1 MKVLRIKPM
10 CRPEVIDIDGSL
22 ESLQKEVGGLIQ
34 ATYPWDDKVAL
45 IRQRSIGMKKSM
57 ELYMNAAG
65 WVIGLVG
72 AGYAI
77 GVHCKMN
84 ALAKKLDSKIDR
96 LADDAAIQIPDY
108 IIKDAVDKA
117 VVNRTDYAIQ
127 RATNAAITDIH
138 AETARQVKSAINKEY
153 VTLQGSVKKEIKD
166 QLGRIDISDLREE
179 VKDEAKNQLAES
191 MEDILEDFNDNLK
204 NVKKI
209 YGSISGGK
217 ETVVKIS

>member
-1 MKVLRIKPM
+1 
-10 CRPEVIDIDGSL
+10 
-22 ESLQKEVGGLIQ
+22 
-34 ATYPWDDKVAL
+34 
-45 IRQRSIGMKKSM
+45 MKKSM

-127 RATNAAITDIH
+127 RATNAAITDIW
-138 AETARQVKSAINKEY
+138 R
-153 VTLQGSVKKEIKD
+153 
-166 QLGRIDISDLREE
+166 GRR
-179 VKDEAKNQLAES
+179 
-191 MEDILEDFNDNLK
+191 
-204 NVKKI
+204 
-209 YGSISGGK
+209 
-217 ETVVKIS
+217 

>member
-1 MKVLRIKPM
+1 
-10 CRPEVIDIDGSL
+10 
-22 ESLQKEVGGLIQ
+22 
-34 ATYPWDDKVAL
+34 
-45 IRQRSIGMKKSM
+45 MKKSM

-138 AETARQVKSAINKEY
+138 AETARQVIPFSERYCYINAPEQLFAPRAHIEINKQI
-153 VTLQGSVKKEIKD
+153 VNRLKEH
-166 QLGRIDISDLREE
+166 
-179 VKDEAKNQLAES
+179 NQLYA
-191 MEDILEDFNDNLK
+191 
-204 NVKKI
+204 V
-209 YGSISGGK
+209 YY
-217 ETVVKIS
+217 T

>member
-1 MKVLRIKPM
+1 
-10 CRPEVIDIDGSL
+10 
-22 ESLQKEVGGLIQ
+22 
-34 ATYPWDDKVAL
+34 
-45 IRQRSIGMKKSM
+45 MKKSM
-57 ELYMNAAG
+57 EFYMNAAG
-65 WVIGLVG
+65 WAIGLVG

-84 ALAKKLDSKIDR
+84 ALAKKLDNKIDR

-108 IIKDAVDKA
+108 LIKDAVDKA

-127 RATNAAITDIH
+127 QATNAAITDIRT
-138 AETARQVKSAINKEY
+138 ETARQVKSAINKEY

-179 VKDEAKNQLAES
+179 VKEEAKNQLAES
-191 MEDILEDFNDNLK
+191 MSDILDDFNDNLK

-209 YGSISGGK
+209 YGSISDAITGNHGGK